1 MVLALLMEI
10 VRGSNYLHLLSTCR
24 LVFDDC
30 SESKIMKVW
39 IEVLTPKQALFFEPL
54 YRALT
59 WRGHDALITTR
70 VYREAEQTL
79 KLKKLRFSVVG
90 THGGGTAFGKLT
102 ASAERVTR
110 LANLIQKWKPN
121 LAVSFSSVEASRVAF
136 GLGIPHVAANDSPH
150 SWMVARLTIPLTTFL
165 CCPWIIGRSIW
176 EEFGGPMRKIV
187 LYRAL
192 DPAAWLKRHHPNG
205 EVLRQLDLK
214 RDRPIVV
221 FRTEEAFASYLM
233 GKASDKEPVVAP
245 IIDELLRRELDCQ
258 VVVSTRYG
266 MQAPVIRKRFG
277 EKVTVVDRIVDATS
291 LLSFSSAFVGSGGTM
306 TVEAALLGVPS
317 ISCFPGPKPLYIQY
331 LERLGLVE
339 TIRSPREISTRV
351 HRMLTDPEAFE
362 NQRRSGKQLLAK
374 MEDPVAKILSTVELA
389 GKQRTR

>member
-1 MVLALLMEI
+1 
-10 VRGSNYLHLLSTCR
+10 
-24 LVFDDC
+24 
-30 SESKIMKVW
+30 MKVW

-54 YRALT
+54 YRALR

-102 ASAERVTR
+102 ASAERVTK

-150 SWMVARLTIPLTTFL
+150 SWMVARLTIPLTTYL
-165 CCPWIIGRSIW
+165 CCPWIIGRSVW
-176 EEFGGPMRKIV
+176 EEFGGPMRRVV

-192 DPAAWLKRHHPNG
+192 DPAAWLKRHHPDDR
-205 EVLRQLDLK
+205 VLRQLDLK
-214 RDRPIVV
+214 KDRPIVV

-233 GKASDKEPVVAP
+233 GKSSDKEPVVAP
-245 IIDELLRRELDCQ
+245 IIDELYRRGLGCQ
-258 VVVSTRYG
+258 EGVSTRYG
-266 MQAPVIRKRFG
+266 MQAPVVRKRFG
-277 EKVTVVDRIVDATS
+277 EKGNLVDRIVDATS
-291 LLSFSSAFVGSGGTM
+291 LLSYSSAFVGSGGTM
-306 TVEAALLGVPS
+306 TVEAALLGIPS

-331 LERLGLVE
+331 LERLGIVK
-339 TIRSPREISTRV
+339 TIKSPREIASVVR
-351 HRMLTDPEAFE
+351 RMLPDPEAFE
-362 NQRRSGKQLLAK
+362 TQKRRGKQLLAK
-374 MEDPVAKILSTVELA
+374 MEDPVAKILSTVKLA
-389 GKQRTR
+389 GK

>member
-1 MVLALLMEI
+1 
-10 VRGSNYLHLLSTCR
+10 
-24 LVFDDC
+24 
-30 SESKIMKVW
+30 MKVW

-54 YRALT
+54 YHALK
-59 WRGHDALITTR
+59 REGYEALITTR

-90 THGGGTAFGKLT
+90 SHGGGTAFGKLT
-102 ASAERVTR
+102 ASAERITK
-110 LANLIQKWKPN
+110 LANLIQNWKPN
-121 LAVSFSSVEASRVAF
+121 VAVSFSSVEASRVAF

-165 CCPWIIGRSIW
+165 CCPWIIGRSVW
-176 EEFGGPMRKIV
+176 EEFGGPMRKVV

-192 DPAAWLKRHHPNG
+192 DPAAWLKRHHPND

-214 RDRPIVV
+214 KDRPIVV

-233 GKASDKEPVVAP
+233 GKTSDREPVVAP
-245 IIDELLRRELDCQ
+245 IIDELLKRELDCQ

-277 EKVTVVDRIVDATS
+277 EKVRVVDRIIDATS
-291 LLSFSSAFVGSGGTM
+291 LLSHSSAFVGSGGTM
-306 TVEAALLGVPS
+306 TVEAALLGIPS

-351 HRMLTDPEAFE
+351 HRMLTESEAFE
-362 NQRRSGKQLLAK
+362 GQSMRGKQLLAK
-374 MEDPVAKILSTVELA
+374 MQDSVAKILSTINLA
-389 GKQRTR
+389 GKQGIS

>member
-1 MVLALLMEI
+1 
-10 VRGSNYLHLLSTCR
+10 
-24 LVFDDC
+24 
-30 SESKIMKVW
+30 MKVW

-54 YRALT
+54 YRALKQE
-59 WRGHDALITTR
+59 GHEALITTR

-90 THGGGTAFGKLT
+90 RHGGGTAFGKLL
-102 ASAERVTR
+102 ASAERITK
-110 LANLIQKWKPN
+110 LANLIQEWRPSV
-121 LAVSFSSVEASRVAF
+121 AVSFSSVEASRVAF

-165 CCPWIIGRSIW
+165 CCPWIIGRSVW
-176 EEFGGPMRKIV
+176 EEFGGPLRQVM

-192 DPAAWLKRHHPNG
+192 DPAAWLKSHRPNDN
-205 EVLRQLDLK
+205 VLRQLDLK
-214 RDRPIVV
+214 KNKPIVV

-233 GKASDKEPVVAP
+233 GKSSDKEPVVAP
-245 IIDELLRRELDCQ
+245 IIDELLRLGLECQ

-266 MQAPVIRKRFG
+266 LQAPVIRKRFG

-291 LLSFSSAFVGSGGTM
+291 LLSYSSAFVGSGGTM
-306 TVEAALLGVPS
+306 TVEAALLGIPS

-331 LERLGLVE
+331 LEKLGLVE
-339 TIRSPREISTRV
+339 TIKSPREIASKL

-362 NQRRSGKQLLAK
+362 TQKRRGKQLLAK
-374 MEDPVAKILSTVELA
+374 MEDPVAKILSTVKLA
-389 GKQRTR
+389 GK

>member
-1 MVLALLMEI
+1 
-10 VRGSNYLHLLSTCR
+10 
-24 LVFDDC
+24 
-30 SESKIMKVW
+30 MKVW

-54 YRALT
+54 YRALR

-102 ASAERVTR
+102 ASAERVTK

-165 CCPWIIGRSIW
+165 CCPWIIGRSVW

-245 IIDELLRRELDCQ
+245 IIDELLRRGLDCQ

-266 MQAPVIRKRFG
+266 MQAPVIRKR
-277 EKVTVVDRIVDATS
+277 
-291 LLSFSSAFVGSGGTM
+291 
-306 TVEAALLGVPS
+306 
-317 ISCFPGPKPLYIQY
+317 
-331 LERLGLVE
+331 
-339 TIRSPREISTRV
+339 
-351 HRMLTDPEAFE
+351 
-362 NQRRSGKQLLAK
+362 LAK
-374 MEDPVAKILSTVELA
+374 RLP
-389 GKQRTR
+389 

>member
-1 MVLALLMEI
+1 M
-10 VRGSNYLHLLSTCR
+10 
-24 LVFDDC
+24 
-30 SESKIMKVW
+30 KIW

-54 YRALT
+54 YHALKR
-59 WRGHDALITTR
+59 RGHDALITTR

-90 THGGGTAFGKLT
+90 SHGGGTAFGKLI
-102 ASAERVTR
+102 ASAERITK

-121 LAVSFSSVEASRVAF
+121 VAVSFSSVEASRVAF
-136 GLGIPHVAANDSPH
+136 GLRIPHVAANDSPH
-150 SWMVARLTIPLTTFL
+150 SWMVARLTIPLTTFV
-165 CCPWIIGRSIW
+165 CCPWIIGRSVW
-176 EEFGGPMRKIV
+176 KEFGGPMRKVV

-192 DPAAWLKRHHPNG
+192 DPAAWLKRHHPND

-214 RDRPIVV
+214 KDRPIVV

-233 GKASDKEPVVAP
+233 GKTSDREPVVAP
-245 IIDELLRRELDCQ
+245 IIDELLKRELDCQ

-277 EKVTVVDRIVDATS
+277 EKVRVVDRIIDATS
-291 LLSFSSAFVGSGGTM
+291 LLSHSSAFVGSGGTM
-306 TVEAALLGVPS
+306 TVEAALLGIPS

-339 TIRSPREISTRV
+339 TIRSPREITTRV
-351 HRMLTDPEAFE
+351 DRMLTEPEAFE
-362 NQRRSGKQLLAK
+362 SQTRRGKQLLAK
-374 MEDPVAKILSTVELA
+374 MEDPLAKILSTVELA